1 MCLWKIEDKCGDR
14 RLIVGNVSTCFQMP
28 HIFQWDDS
36 FKKIMICFGKLR
48 LALPCISVVAVGKC
62 VRCLPFIFCFA
73 FIILLLLLDP
83 CERKVCP
90 MSWLSLAL
98 VVESCH
104 G

>member
-1 MCLWKIEDKCGDR
+1 MCAAFRFTDP
-14 RLIVGNVSTCFQMP
+14 T
-28 HIFQWDDS
+28 
-36 FKKIMICFGKLR
+36 
-48 LALPCISVVAVGKC
+48 VGKC

-90 MSWLSLAL
+90 MSWLSLSL
-98 VVESCH
+98 LSLNRVMVD